1 MARRRGS
8 APRIAGRGRTKQK
21 DTPDYYAKSD
31 SDIVYGETAHR
42 RARQRAVRQW
52 LVRLA
57 VVLVLVIAWHFW
69 GPTVVGAIRGKG
81 QRAAGE
87 VRGVGQQIQKG
98 RDERSGANFDET
110 AP

>member
-42 RARQRAVRQW
+42 RARVDPQRRPSARP
-52 LVRLA
+52 A
-57 VVLVLVIAWHFW
+57 H
-69 GPTVVGAIRGKG
+69 
-81 QRAAGE
+81 AG
-87 VRGVGQQIQKG
+87 
-98 RDERSGANFDET
+98 
-110 AP
+110 